1 MFGTCTR
8 AKSLQS
14 CLTLRDPIDC
24 SSPGSSVHGILQAR
38 ILVQLLSGESNQLEL
53 KNLGQNLQVV
63 YITFCELFNF
73 LESFINSYL
82 SRLW

>member
-1 MFGTCTR
+1 MFGTCTH

-38 ILVQLLSGESNQLEL
+38 ILVQHLSGESNQLEL